1 MAKSWAQVSASPEYQ
16 ALPPDQQE
24 AARQQYFAQVVAPQ
38 IGDPAQVEMAKAQF
52 DAQTKRTQ
60 PKPITPKAPGDAE
73 LARQAYDDSSFGQR
87 ALISAGAEFKALGR
101 GIGQIFTPNDSA
113 AHKAITASA
122 NADRPFADAPHG
134 GANFVGRALPY
145 LATIPLGGTEAAVV
159 GRLPAGASALAR
171 LAAKALP
178 AAAEGA
184 AYGAAR
190 EVRDGESRG
199 QNAAVGAGAGV
210 AGRGISGGLG
220 KLAAGGK
227 AGIDSVK
234 RGLIDTA
241 QREGIPLH
249 VSQVGDSLITKVAS
263 SMAKYLPFSGAGAA
277 NRAQQDAWN
286 RALTRQAGH
295 ESSRITDDA
304 IATMRDNFDKGYGDI
319 WARNNVTLT
328 QESKDAMDRV
338 LRDTER
344 EFGPNSDAVAV
355 IRAQILHVLTSAEN
369 DAIPGRGYQLLRR
382 QLAETQPGTAVGH
395 QVGKIR
401 AVLDKAANDSIG
413 PQDAAALKQL
423 NEQYRNF
430 RVLDKLMARK
440 DGATADISPAMLWS
454 AVNQRGP
461 KATPAMRELAK
472 VGQGLLKDPIPD
484 SGTAPRLLIGGAAA
498 GGAATGGISLAM
510 LAKLGLLGATGGRVL
525 NSKAMGNY
533 AANGLKL
540 PQGRLAKLLGNSG
553 LEAIRRLPQG
563 GAAAYDTQPLELS
576 IVGGQAVPAAALDA
590 QLRAAGY

>member
-1 MAKSWAQVSASPEYQ
+1 MAGYSV
-16 ALPPDQQE
+16 DQLYAKLERADAAGDTE
-24 AARQQYFAQVVAPQ
+24 AAKVIADEIRKMQAAP
-38 IGDPAQVEMAKAQF
+38 K
-52 DAQTKRTQ
+52 T
-60 PKPITPKAPGDAE
+60 ITPKAPGDAE

-87 ALISAGAEFKALGR
+87 ALISAGAEFKGLGR

-134 GANFVGRALPY
+134 GANLVGRALPY
-145 LATIPLGGTEAAVV
+145 LATIPLGGPEAAVA

-171 LAAKALP
+171 LAAKAIP

-184 AYGAAR
+184 VYGAAR

-199 QNAAVGAGAGV
+199 QNAAIGAGAGV
-210 AGRGISGGLG
+210 VGRGIAGGLG
-220 KLAAGGK
+220 KLVAGGK

-234 RGLIDTA
+234 RELIDIA

-249 VSQVGDSLITKVAS
+249 ISQVGDSLPTKVAS
-263 SMAKYLPFSGAGAA
+263 SMAKYLPFSGAGGAA
-277 NRAQQDAWN
+277 RAQQDAWN

-304 IATMRDNFDKGYGDI
+304 IATMRDNFDKGYGGI
-319 WARNNVTLT
+319 WARNDVTLT
-328 QESKDAMDRV
+328 KGDYDAMQQV
-338 LRDTER
+338 LKDTER
-344 EFGPNSDAVAV
+344 EFGPNSDAVSV
-355 IRAQILHVLTSAEN
+355 VRAQIDHVLGSADN
-369 DAIPGRGYQLLRR
+369 GVIAGRGYQLLRK
-382 QLAETQPGTAVGH
+382 QLAGTQPGTAVGG
-395 QVGKIR
+395 QVGKVR

-461 KATPAMRELAK
+461 KATKAMRELAK

-484 SGTAPRLLIGGAAA
+484 SGTAPRLLIGGAASGA
-498 GGAATGGISLAM
+498 AATGGMSIPM
-510 LAKLGLLGATGGRVL
+510 LAKLTLLGATGGRVL
-525 NSKAMGNY
+525 NSKAVGNY
-533 AANGLKL
+533 AANGLKV
-540 PQGRLAKLLGNSG
+540 PQSRLAKLLGTAG
-553 LEAIRRLPQG
+553 LEGVRRLPQG
-563 GAAAYDTQPLELS
+563 GAAAYDAQPLELN